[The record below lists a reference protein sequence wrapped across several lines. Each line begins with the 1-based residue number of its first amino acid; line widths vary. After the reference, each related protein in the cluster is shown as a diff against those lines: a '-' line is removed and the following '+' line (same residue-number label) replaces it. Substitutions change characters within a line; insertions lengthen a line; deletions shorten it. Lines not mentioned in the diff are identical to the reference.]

1 MSGGV
6 KIRESRCRG
15 CANCI
20 KSCPT
25 EAIRVID
32 GIVRILPDLCID
44 CGECIRSCKDKAI
57 TVNDDEWDLIKN
69 RDGLVLM
76 ADPTFYV
83 QIGAYSRPRLMKE
96 ALEQHGLLDLS
107 EWASSAF
114 DLAAFSAARLI
125 REGGDSL
132 PYIST
137 YCPAVLRL
145 IQINYPELVGRI
157 LPVESPLETAVSLWR
172 SETESDE
179 SVTLV
184 SPCPAKATL
193 VRNPVGRSRSSL
205 EYVVSVH
212 KVIRDLLAS
221 SVKVTGTRTKA
232 ISRRWLL
239 WSISGGESRHI
250 SSFFDKGMTSIAVS
264 GLRNTRD
271 LLNEL
276 ELGRLSGV
284 DFIECRACDLGCIGG
299 TGTYESRF
307 LSQLRLE
314 NIEVE
319 WLPSGEEMEK
329 IRTWYEQGIWKL
341 ASSIQIKERLPLSK
355 DIKEAMA
362 KLREM
367 DSIYADLPHID
378 CGACGR
384 PSCRALA
391 EDIVRGQGYVTD
403 CIFKLREKI
412 TQLSGEIRDLSSKLP
427 HTIHPR
433 GNRRRTSS

>member
-1 MSGGV
+1 MSGGI

-25 EAIRVID
+25 EALRVID
-32 GIVRILPDLCID
+32 GLVRILPDLCID
-44 CGECIRSCKDKAI
+44 CGECIRSCKDKAV
-57 TVNDDEWDLIKN
+57 TVNDDEWDLIKT
-69 RDGLVLM
+69 REGLILM

-83 QIGAYSRPRLMKE
+83 QVGAYSRPRLMKE
-96 ALEQHGLLDLS
+96 ALEHHGLRDLS
-107 EWASSAF
+107 EWASLAF
-114 DLAAFSAARLI
+114 DLAAFASARLI
-125 REGGDSL
+125 REAGDNL

-137 YCPAVLRL
+137 YCPAVIRL
-145 IQINYPELVGRI
+145 IQINFPELVGRI
-157 LPVESPLETAVSLWR
+157 LPVESPLETAVSIWR
-172 SETESDE
+172 EETGADE

-193 VRNPVGRSRSSL
+193 VRNPVGRERSSL
-205 EYVVSVH
+205 EYVVSVR
-212 KVIRDLLAS
+212 KVIRDLLACN
-221 SVKVTGTRTKA
+221 VKVTGTKTKA

-250 SSFFDKGMTSIAVS
+250 ASFFDKGFTSISVS
-264 GLRNTRD
+264 GLRNTQD

-307 LSQLRLE
+307 LSQLRLD
-314 NIEVE
+314 NIEAE
-319 WLPSGEEMEK
+319 WMPSGEEMEQ
-329 IRTWYEQGIWKL
+329 IRSWYDKDVWRL
-341 ASSIQIKERLPLSK
+341 SAPVTAKERLPLSK

-367 DSIYADLPHID
+367 DAIYADLPHID

-391 EDIVRGQGYVTD
+391 EDIVRGQGEVTD
-403 CIFKLREKI
+403 CIFKLRERI
-412 TQLSGEIRDLSSKLP
+412 TSLSGEIRNLSSKLP
-427 HTIHPR
+427 HTLHPGR
-433 GNRRRTSS
+433 KRRELR